1 MDGMSII
8 LTWTLTI
15 RLVSTGHH
23 DRQRH
28 AVLVPGP
35 GRHRDGPGLDDVR
48 PARPGAVRPAVRPD
62 RPAGGGLAAA
72 GLGGRDPA
80 GGGAAAALAV
90 PAPDP
95 GGRGRPRRG
104 DRGPDHVV
112 HGGGGPAAARHR
124 PRAGVPWPPR
134 RGGRPR
140 PGPAAA
146 AVAVPG

>member
-1 MDGMSII
+1 MNGMSII

-80 GGGAAAALAV
+80 GGGAAPAPAGPAPHLCRRRRPPLGDRRAV
-90 PAPDP
+90 PA
-95 GGRGRPRRG
+95 R
-104 DRGPDHVV
+104 
-112 HGGGGPAAARHR
+112 
-124 PRAGVPWPPR
+124 
-134 RGGRPR
+134 
-140 PGPAAA
+140 
-146 AVAVPG
+146 